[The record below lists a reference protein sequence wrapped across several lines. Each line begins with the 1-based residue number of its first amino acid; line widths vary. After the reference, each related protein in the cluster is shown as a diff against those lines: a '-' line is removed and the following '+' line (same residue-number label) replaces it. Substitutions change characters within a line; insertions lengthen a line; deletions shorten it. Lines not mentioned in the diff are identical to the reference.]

1 MKNVTSLVIG
11 ESVTSIYTTASYY
24 SYSSFEGMS
33 SVTEVTFTGLTVPAL
48 TNSYSPFA
56 SMTKLETVYVPAGA
70 YDKYSAAYKSYLP
83 STARLKSIG
92 ATGDFQIDDGVLT
105 AYFGDGGEVTIPD
118 SVTSIG
124 TSAFQNCTGLTKV
137 TIPSSVTGIGDYAF
151 KGCIGLVSVKLHS
164 GLDKIGNSAFSG
176 CSVLSKLTLP
186 QTLTSIGDYAF
197 YNCTGLK
204 GGLKI
209 PCTVTSIGQYA
220 FNGCSGLDGKLIIE
234 AGAAKIIGQYAF
246 SGCSKLTGLALGDGI
261 TRIGDDAFYG
271 CSGLKGDLVVPDSV
285 TSIGSSAFSGCSG
298 FDGTL
303 TLPKAL
309 TSLGWYAFRNCSGI
323 TGELVVP
330 DTMKDLTSGVFYG
343 LNNVT
348 SLVIGEGVTS
358 ISTSSRYYSDN
369 TFYGMSGV
377 TEVTFTGLTV
387 PALTNSY
394 SPFASMSKLETVYVP
409 ADAYDTYVSAYSKYV
424 GSGVAFSSDTLHT
437 KVGNLRTTWCGSKS
451 ITLAWTPHANSAVIG
466 YRIERDGVLLGTT
479 DSCSFTDRQL
489 TAGTSYTYTVCGY
502 TVDGTATTAAQLSV
516 TPQAPRIL
524 DIKTGNIQ
532 NKLGAEQSTV
542 YIHVQDD
549 KNLRP
554 ESGQIVAELYYLDN
568 NQRQLIGQG
577 YLSESLS
584 STYTAVYTVDWDVS
598 AMAEGSYE
606 VVFCLTD
613 ADGTKT
619 EYSKT
624 LLVDHSRPDQ
634 IVGVTAISDVEVIYL
649 TWAISSEVDTATYRI
664 YRRAE
669 TDEDF
674 RLIARIN
681 DRNTLTYT
689 DKNVKSDHIYHYYV
703 TGVNSLGRESDPSLI
718 VGATLSLDEEAPR
731 VTKLSPSNGSY
742 LTGTVT
748 IGFTAEDNV
757 SVTRGELYYSLDK
770 GATWTLLG
778 EGKAS
783 QFSAKLSTVGLPDGT
798 IQIKGIAYDAAGNAS
813 DPLVNTY
820 AIDNTGPEQVQ
831 GLTWEATSV
840 TATLRW
846 KDVADQ
852 DISFYRVEQAADNGV
867 YNRVADIS
875 STLGANLYN
884 LTPDTEYTYR
894 VVGYDIHGNRGTP
907 SETVTVKTESDTIAP
922 VVTRIRPI
930 SGRYAASID
939 VTITSTDE
947 YNVAGITLQTSPDA
961 VTWTDVHKETYTNIS
976 KSRTMAYQL
985 QLKDYDE
992 GILYIRGVAVDTAGN
1007 VSDTGRTAPF
1017 VQHIVDRTAPNAP
1030 ENASATG
1037 CNGYNEVAW
1046 TQGEEPDLGTY
1057 SVYRSVSEDGTYLL
1071 LKSGIQA
1078 INYIDRTAEAG
1089 RTYYYKVNVN
1099 DTAGNVS
1106 DFSVIVSAASIPDTE
1121 VSQIVSIYPQDGS
1134 TIGSGYRT
1142 VSVQATDNR
1151 ALDYVLLEYSRDGE
1165 NFTQLLKNTGLK
1177 DARCT
1182 VNADLPLTQCRHGD
1196 TVYLRAAACDKAGNV
1211 SETVTV
1217 QYTVDMT
1224 APTISTATAKYE
1236 DDGVS
1241 ISWTGSGELD
1251 LIGYKIYRK
1260 TAGSG
1265 TYSLIAQRQ
1274 AVDGQLVYSCHD
1286 YNLSL
1291 QKTSYI
1297 YKIEALDACGNA
1309 SSVETG
1315 TVEIL
1320 DRSAPT
1326 PDLSCEATQEVGV
1339 EYLFDATGSR
1349 DNSAITAWLIDFG
1362 DGTSS
1367 TLSKAIHAY
1376 RETGTYT
1383 VTLTVT
1389 DDDGNQAVLQKT
1401 ITVKERALVGTAKIR
1416 IVDENGNTVS
1426 GAPVYFDLGE
1436 DTQVIKTT
1444 DSRGYVT
1451 FTAEV
1456 GKHTVGCVIPD
1467 NQWLPVK
1474 KDIIITAGNETA
1486 VSMTLVHHVMIE
1498 GAFEITR
1505 MTFEEIAAA
1514 GIDVS
1519 APENQY
1525 MVKVNV
1531 TLTYGSEKVETSFTY
1546 NETTGATIAKPTI
1559 VSTPDGEK
1567 RQIVPVVIST
1577 GNRGGSGGSGGDYNF
1592 SSEASIAYLDV
1603 PVGVSSLKEFFNVNL
1618 HIINNAA
1625 KEFSMKDNVVTL
1637 NVPDGLTIM
1646 DTYKSQSSPTVTI
1659 AEIKGQ
1665 TTETITWILRG
1676 DEVGKYYLS
1685 ADYSGILAQF
1695 NETICTQFV
1704 ASEPIEVYGLS
1715 NLKLRIEIPEELDH
1729 GTFYYNTA
1737 LTNEGSVEVYRPR
1750 IDTAD
1755 TLIET
1760 QLFNETGANIIDQ
1773 FSLDAKTVDDLG
1785 IATSITGELDTLLP
1799 GYQLIK
1805 HYMCVSQTL
1814 YTEQEQKLKDFAFEM
1829 QNSYGLEV
1837 EIVKKPLSYFKSNL
1851 GTDIN
1856 AVEKADRL
1864 SGENQSAYDYLM
1876 TNENYIYWSM
1886 YASTGAVSTA
1896 LTTHTQEDLWNLL
1909 EFASGSGDFKSLFG
1923 FDNLDR
1929 IEALLL
1935 DMMEINLEKQ
1945 DFTKYYAI
1953 CDWTKLVSKWAKEEG
1968 HSDLVNTVAKWVKKN
1983 GDNLTEEQLSKLTE
1997 RIGES
2002 LPHTFELIA
2011 AEYKWEIYQ
2020 AAYEGEYLDLDRMIL
2035 EKWQVVYEETYFE
2048 SLEIFTE
2055 SDRSKMLH
2063 EIFSADSFKKVWAAA
2078 GFGLKLGE
2086 RFIKITE
2093 NTATDISI
2101 FFAAQSNLE
2110 SCDLFLEAV
2119 GNYMYSDN
2127 SDAQMVVDV
2136 AVDLRN
2142 KINELDIWGR
2152 FCDNLLEEGFWA
2164 GVGYAK
2170 KAALKKLDL
2179 TPSLFV
2185 QSIKAGL
2192 KLTAYIGNNV
2202 FNVSERHDIANN
2214 IRYVSCV
2221 TTALLHRIYAA
2232 EGTYSKNKTEE
2243 AAKIYMQLIS
2253 YLLDARALGESQVAA
2268 FGMTYEVLPSVFDSK
2283 DLFLAVKEMS
2293 GTENVSSWVEWR
2305 DFVEDRISL
2314 LRVQLLK
2321 NPVTQQAGETRAP
2334 VVTFDYAAGQTA
2346 QKFSS
2351 EYEYSLNGGAW
2362 MTCNGGAIPVQATST
2377 VTLAVRRIDRSN
2389 TNEKLTGLVTI
2400 YAPPSLSAS
2409 GIRVLQTATGYRVEG
2424 LDNTRK
2430 YEVTFSNDVISY
2442 GYGDSLRTAIPSGS
2456 YSYDYATKENY
2467 DYVYIRSIADAYRF
2481 ASYVYRAPVYPMVE
2495 LTVTTATGHGVITGT
2510 GRYEHGSQAV
2520 LVATPNNDYEFAGW
2534 YDENGKLLGSET
2546 TLTLTLTGDRHI
2558 SARFDR
2564 VNADWHENPETG
2576 LATGFVEKLSVDE
2589 VTAYYAKQGRK
2600 ASITGANGESV
2611 TVVATGCLLTLDDQ
2625 TYSIVVFGDTN
2636 GDGSVSVLDVAC
2648 LYTFLT
2654 QSVNEGSVT
2663 NEACFRS
2670 AVDINSDGT
2679 VDVYDLQLLYEIVSG
2694 ISTLAK

>member
-1 MKNVTSLVIG
+1 M
-11 ESVTSIYTTASYY
+11 
-24 SYSSFEGMS
+24 
-33 SVTEVTFTGLTVPAL
+33 
-48 TNSYSPFA
+48 
-56 SMTKLETVYVPAGA
+56 
-70 YDKYSAAYKSYLP
+70 
-83 STARLKSIG
+83 
-92 ATGDFQIDDGVLT
+92 
-105 AYFGDGGEVTIPD
+105 
-118 SVTSIG
+118 
-124 TSAFQNCTGLTKV
+124 
-137 TIPSSVTGIGDYAF
+137 
-151 KGCIGLVSVKLHS
+151 
-164 GLDKIGNSAFSG
+164 
-176 CSVLSKLTLP
+176 
-186 QTLTSIGDYAF
+186 
-197 YNCTGLK
+197 
-204 GGLKI
+204 
-209 PCTVTSIGQYA
+209 
-220 FNGCSGLDGKLIIE
+220 
-234 AGAAKIIGQYAF
+234 
-246 SGCSKLTGLALGDGI
+246 
-261 TRIGDDAFYG
+261 
-271 CSGLKGDLVVPDSV
+271 
-285 TSIGSSAFSGCSG
+285 
-298 FDGTL
+298 
-303 TLPKAL
+303 
-309 TSLGWYAFRNCSGI
+309 
-323 TGELVVP
+323 
-330 DTMKDLTSGVFYG
+330 
-343 LNNVT
+343 
-348 SLVIGEGVTS
+348 
-358 ISTSSRYYSDN
+358 
-369 TFYGMSGV
+369 
-377 TEVTFTGLTV
+377 
-387 PALTNSY
+387 
-394 SPFASMSKLETVYVP
+394 
-409 ADAYDTYVSAYSKYV
+409 
-424 GSGVAFSSDTLHT
+424 
-437 KVGNLRTTWCGSKS
+437 
-451 ITLAWTPHANSAVIG
+451 
-466 YRIERDGVLLGTT
+466 
-479 DSCSFTDRQL
+479 
-489 TAGTSYTYTVCGY
+489 
-502 TVDGTATTAAQLSV
+502 
-516 TPQAPRIL
+516 
-524 DIKTGNIQ
+524 
-532 NKLGAEQSTV
+532 
-542 YIHVQDD
+542 
-549 KNLRP
+549 
-554 ESGQIVAELYYLDN
+554 
-568 NQRQLIGQG
+568 
-577 YLSESLS
+577 
-584 STYTAVYTVDWDVS
+584 
-598 AMAEGSYE
+598 
-606 VVFCLTD
+606 
-613 ADGTKT
+613 
-619 EYSKT
+619 
-624 LLVDHSRPDQ
+624 
-634 IVGVTAISDVEVIYL
+634 
-649 TWAISSEVDTATYRI
+649 
-664 YRRAE
+664 
-669 TDEDF
+669 
-674 RLIARIN
+674 
-681 DRNTLTYT
+681 
-689 DKNVKSDHIYHYYV
+689 
-703 TGVNSLGRESDPSLI
+703 
-718 VGATLSLDEEAPR
+718 
-731 VTKLSPSNGSY
+731 
-742 LTGTVT
+742 
-748 IGFTAEDNV
+748 
-757 SVTRGELYYSLDK
+757 
-770 GATWTLLG
+770 
-778 EGKAS
+778 
-783 QFSAKLSTVGLPDGT
+783 KLSTAGLPDGT
-798 IQIKGIAYDAAGNAS
+798 IQIKGIAYDAAGNTS
-813 DPLVNTY
+813 DPLINTY
-820 AIDNTGPEQVQ
+820 AVDNTGPEQVR

-846 KDVADQ
+846 QDVADQ
-852 DISFYRVEQAADNGV
+852 DISFYRVEQAADNGA
-867 YNRVADIS
+867 YNRVTDIS

-907 SETVTVKTESDTIAP
+907 SETVTVKTESDTTAP

-930 SGRYAASID
+930 SGRYTASID
-939 VTITSTDE
+939 VTITATDE
-947 YNVAGITLQTSPDA
+947 YNVAAITLQTSQDA

-1030 ENASATG
+1030 ENVSATG

-1121 VSQIVSIYPQDGS
+1121 VPQIVSIYPQDGS

-1196 TVYLRAAACDKAGNV
+1196 TVYLRAVACDKAGNV

-1224 APTISTATAKYE
+1224 APTVSTATAKYE

-1241 ISWTGSGELD
+1241 ISWTGSGEPD

-1274 AVDGQLVYSCHD
+1274 AVDGQLAYNCHD
-1286 YNLSL
+1286 YNLPL
-1291 QKTSYI
+1291 QKTSYV
-1297 YKIEALDACGNA
+1297 YKIEALDACSNA
-1309 SSVETG
+1309 SSVETDV
-1315 TVEIL
+1315 VEIP

-1367 TLSKAIHAY
+1367 TLSRAIHTY
-1376 RETGTYT
+1376 QETGIYT

-1401 ITVKERALVGTAKIR
+1401 VTVKERALIGTAKIR
-1416 IVDENGNTVS
+1416 IVDENGAAVS

-1436 DTQVIKTT
+1436 DTQVIKAT

-1474 KDIIITAGNETA
+1474 KDIIITAGNETS

-1625 KEFSMKDNVVTL
+1625 QEFSMKDNVVTL

-1665 TTETITWILRG
+1665 TTETITWILRD
-1676 DEVGKYYLS
+1676 DEVGKYYLT

-1760 QLFNETGANIIDQ
+1760 QLFNETGANIIDR
-1773 FSLDAKTVDDLG
+1773 FSPDAKRVDDLG
-1785 IATSITGELDTLLP
+1785 IATSVSGELDTLLP

-1805 HYMCVSQTL
+1805 HYMCVSQAL

-1851 GTDIN
+1851 GADIN

-1886 YASTGAVSTA
+1886 YASTGEVSTA
-1896 LTTHTQEDLWNLL
+1896 LTTRTQEDLWNLL

-1935 DMMEINLEKQ
+1935 DIMEINLEKQ
-1945 DFTKYYAI
+1945 DFTKYYGI
-1953 CDWTKLVSKWAKEEG
+1953 CGWTKLVSKWAKDEG

-1983 GDNLTEEQLSKLTE
+1983 GDKLTEEQLSKLTE
-1997 RIGES
+1997 QIGES

-2020 AAYEGEYLDLDRMIL
+2020 AVYEGEYLDLDRMIL
-2035 EKWQVVYEETYFE
+2035 EKWRIVYEETYFV
-2048 SLEIFTE
+2048 SLEIFSE

-2063 EIFSADSFKKVWAAA
+2063 ELFSADSFKKVWAAA

-2093 NTATDISI
+2093 NTSTDISI

-2110 SCDLFLEAV
+2110 SCDLFLEAI
-2119 GNYMYSDN
+2119 GNYMYSDTV
-2127 SDAQMVVDV
+2127 DTQMVVDV
-2136 AVDLRN
+2136 AVDLRK
-2142 KINELDIWGR
+2142 KINELDFWGR
-2152 FCDNLLEEGFWA
+2152 FCDNLLEETFWA
-2164 GVGYAK
+2164 SVGYAK
-2170 KAALKKLDL
+2170 KAAIKKLDL

-2185 QSIKAGL
+2185 QSVKTGL

-2221 TTALLHRIYAA
+2221 TSALRYRIYAA
-2232 EGTYSKNKTEE
+2232 EGTYSEKKTEE
-2243 AAKIYMQLIS
+2243 SAKIYMQLVS
-2253 YLLDARALGESQVAA
+2253 YLLDVRALGESQVAA
-2268 FGMTYEVLPSVFDSK
+2268 FGMTYEVLPGVFDSK

-2293 GTENVSSWVEWR
+2293 GAENVSSWVEWR
-2305 DFVEDRISL
+2305 DVVEDRISL

-2321 NPVTQQAGETRAP
+2321 NPVTQQVGDICAP

-2351 EYEYSLNGGAW
+2351 EYEYSLNGGA
-2362 MTCNGGAIPVQATST
+2362 
-2377 VTLAVRRIDRSN
+2377 
-2389 TNEKLTGLVTI
+2389 
-2400 YAPPSLSAS
+2400 
-2409 GIRVLQTATGYRVEG
+2409 
-2424 LDNTRK
+2424 
-2430 YEVTFSNDVISY
+2430 
-2442 GYGDSLRTAIPSGS
+2442 
-2456 YSYDYATKENY
+2456 
-2467 DYVYIRSIADAYRF
+2467 
-2481 ASYVYRAPVYPMVE
+2481 
-2495 LTVTTATGHGVITGT
+2495 
-2510 GRYEHGSQAV
+2510 
-2520 LVATPNNDYEFAGW
+2520 
-2534 YDENGKLLGSET
+2534 
-2546 TLTLTLTGDRHI
+2546 
-2558 SARFDR
+2558 
-2564 VNADWHENPETG
+2564 
-2576 LATGFVEKLSVDE
+2576 
-2589 VTAYYAKQGRK
+2589 
-2600 ASITGANGESV
+2600 
-2611 TVVATGCLLTLDDQ
+2611 
-2625 TYSIVVFGDTN
+2625 
-2636 GDGSVSVLDVAC
+2636 
-2648 LYTFLT
+2648 
-2654 QSVNEGSVT
+2654 
-2663 NEACFRS
+2663 
-2670 AVDINSDGT
+2670 
-2679 VDVYDLQLLYEIVSG
+2679 
-2694 ISTLAK
+2694 